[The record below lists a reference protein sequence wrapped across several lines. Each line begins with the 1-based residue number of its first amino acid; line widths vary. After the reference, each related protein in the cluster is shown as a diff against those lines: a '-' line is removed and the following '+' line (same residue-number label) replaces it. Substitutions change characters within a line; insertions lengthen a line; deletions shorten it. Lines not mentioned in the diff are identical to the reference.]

1 MKQWIIKLLSDTKKL
16 PSTRLHLAWGCF
28 FLLFFYVIY
37 NTIISQQ
44 MQVEVVWALI
54 SGSGLMSGISAF
66 EKGGKDEKNN
76 IGRPQGEN

>member
-28 FLLFFYVIY
+28 FLLFFYVLY

-54 SGSGLMSGISAF
+54 SGSAMMSGISAF
-66 EKGGKDEKNN
+66 EKGGVKN
-76 IGRPQGEN
+76 ENNRLQDKIQ

>member
-28 FLLFFYVIY
+28 FLLFFYVLY

-66 EKGGKDEKNN
+66 EKGVKNEKDNGFQDK
-76 IGRPQGEN
+76 IQ